1 MQRRENIASPSAP
14 TGRRLSNGRTPP
26 DRQPTASSIAAHDA
40 RGERLRLEAARK
52 ALLLRQCVSGRA
64 RNALTP
70 RYDLRRR
77 VLETNLARESKCQT
91 AQQQPGDLAL
101 SAAPKPPQP
110 TPRSFRRW
118 GYCDASN
125 RGDATQARNRLECRV
140 RAPQRSPASAEK
152 PAQRAARPQLAAA
165 NSSPLNATRCGAT
178 WTPRKLGSPRN
189 FAVVTAAAIKKRLR
203 RSWSYREA
211 IAGDAPSEE
220 QQEAQAPHKRLK
232 TDAPDSTAEAAAATN
247 ARPVLSK
254 RPCRVQHG
262 KPFPIPTPPAIT
274 PATSSST
281 PRSVLS
287 SQPQQYV
294 TRRAITPHA
303 STASPAPGHC
313 VSFPGTLATPSAGT
327 PTAPHATW
335 ALTPALCHNGQA
347 GVITPTVT
355 PYHQQ
360 LGVIMP
366 LSPSVVSQGT
376 QTSPKRLRRRSS
388 LKRAFERLLSSG
400 KENEANASQQS
411 VSKNAKVKVKRRPSL
426 VESLLFRRSS
436 NDNESQSKPGRR
448 STDYAGASKNIV
460 GSSPRRNKPRR
471 AHSLQLKA
479 PVFDPWG

>member
-1 MQRRENIASPSAP
+1 MQRRENIASPSAS

-26 DRQPTASSIAAHDA
+26 AIAAHDA
-40 RGERLRLEAARK
+40 RGERLRLEATRK

-77 VLETNLARESKCQT
+77 VLETNLVRESKCQT
-91 AQQQPGDLAL
+91 AQQQPGDLVI
-101 SAAPKPPQP
+101 STAPKPAQP

-118 GYCDASN
+118 GYCDASI
-125 RGDATQARNRLECRV
+125 RADATQARSRLECRV
-140 RAPQRSPASAEK
+140 RAPQRSPAPAEK
-152 PAQRAARPQLAAA
+152 PQPSTRPQLTA
-165 NSSPLNATRCGAT
+165 NSSPLNATRCGTT
-178 WTPRKLGSPRN
+178 WSPRKLGSPRN
-189 FAVVTAAAIKKRLR
+189 FAVVSAAAIKKRLR

-211 IAGDAPSEE
+211 IAGDAPSDE
-220 QQEAQAPHKRLK
+220 QQEAQAPYKRLK
-232 TDAPDSTAEAAAATN
+232 MDALASTAEVAAATN
-247 ARPVLSK
+247 TRPVLSK

-274 PATSSST
+274 PASTKSS

-287 SQPQQYV
+287 SQPQQL
-294 TRRAITPHA
+294 TRIAITPHA
-303 STASPAPGHC
+303 FTASPAAGHC
-313 VSFPGTLATPSAGT
+313 VSFPGTLATPSART
-327 PTAPHATW
+327 TTTAPHATW
-335 ALTPALCHNGQA
+335 ALSPALCHNGQA
-347 GVITPTVT
+347 GVVTPTVT
-355 PYHQQ
+355 PCHQH

-436 NDNESQSKPGRR
+436 NDNESQSKPGRH

-471 AHSLQLKA
+471 AHSLQMKA
-479 PVFDPWG
+479 PEFDPWG